1 MPDRRHLALTIAL
14 VLAAAPALATEV
26 EHLGTYIW
34 RESPDPDFGG
44 FSAVEIGADG
54 SGFHAL
60 TDRAHL
66 YWGRIDRD
74 DAGRIRAMVPIGK
87 TNLRNHQGDPL
98 PPGRRGDSEGMAID
112 DQGRIW
118 ISFEGIDRIAVYD
131 HPEAPATPQPRPP
144 KLRELRINSGF
155 ESLAIRD
162 DGTLITM
169 PERSLGPDQ
178 PFPVLYYRDGEWHQ
192 PYSLR
197 RDQGWL
203 PVASD
208 FGPDGLFY
216 LLERDFHGVLGFSSR
231 VRRMALTDDG
241 PSDEQILFETA
252 PMRHDNLEGL
262 SVWHDG
268 QDIRLTMISD
278 DNFNFLQRT
287 EVVEYRLRD

>member
-1 MPDRRHLALTIAL
+1 MPDRRHLSLTIAL

-74 DAGRIRAMVPIGK
+74 DAGRIRAMLPVGK
-87 TNLRNHQGDPL
+87 TNLRNHQGEPL
-98 PPGRRGDSEGMAID
+98 PPGLRGDSEGMAID

-118 ISFEGIDRIAVYD
+118 ISFEGIDRIAMYK

-155 ESLAIRD
+155 ESLAIRY

-178 PFPVLYYRDGEWHQ
+178 PFPVLHYRDGEWRQ

-241 PSDEQILFETA
+241 PMDEQILFETA